1 MTHDHSALLAQ
12 LDALTGADS
21 ASVFAELIR
30 TGLQALIEAEATDK
44 LGAGRYERTNTRT
57 THRNGHRTKTV
68 ATTSGDVEVKIPKL
82 RSGSFFPSLLER
94 RRRIDKALYAVVME
108 AYVHGVS
115 TRSVDDLVG
124 ALGVGSGISKS
135 EVSRICAG
143 LDAEIARF
151 RERTLTHTSFPYV
164 FLDATFCKV
173 RVGAHVVSQA
183 LVVATGVS
191 IDGTREV
198 LGTAVGDS
206 ESFEFWREF
215 LTSLKARGLSGVHL
229 VISDA
234 HSGLKAAV
242 MQQFAGS
249 SWQRCR
255 VHCDCKELMCRFGCV
270 ALLLWYRG
278 EQGGGG
284 AVADGCRQRGVAVL
298 FEQWP
303 HVEQRIADG
312 AGADL
317 EQLGQD
323 SAGAQAPQVQ
333 HSGQDTFGIGDLL
346 KEDSAA
352 APGHPF
358 AAALGV
364 AASFDHGGLPNGEAF
379 DEFVQLP
386 ATHAGQ
392 SRMRQC
398 FGEQPIRCGDGGR
411 VITEKSREVGG
422 GAQAQ
427 PDHRGDAVAVFVEQ
441 HPRFGDDFA

>member
-1 MTHDHSALLAQ
+1 MTHDHSALLTQ
-12 LDALTGADS
+12 LDALKGADS

-44 LGAGRYERTNTRT
+44 LGAGRYERTDTRI

-68 ATTSGDVEVKIPKL
+68 ATTSGDVEVKIPPKL

-215 LTSLKARGLSGVHL
+215 LTSLKARGLSGGASGDL
-229 VISDA
+229 RR
-234 HSGLKAAV
+234 HSGSKPL
-242 MQQFAGS
+242 
-249 SWQRCR
+249 
-255 VHCDCKELMCRFGCV
+255 
-270 ALLLWYRG
+270 
-278 EQGGGG
+278 
-284 AVADGCRQRGVAVL
+284 
-298 FEQWP
+298 
-303 HVEQRIADG
+303 
-312 AGADL
+312 
-317 EQLGQD
+317 
-323 SAGAQAPQVQ
+323 
-333 HSGQDTFGIGDLL
+333 
-346 KEDSAA
+346 
-352 APGHPF
+352 
-358 AAALGV
+358 
-364 AASFDHGGLPNGEAF
+364 
-379 DEFVQLP
+379 
-386 ATHAGQ
+386 
-392 SRMRQC
+392 
-398 FGEQPIRCGDGGR
+398 
-411 VITEKSREVGG
+411 
-422 GAQAQ
+422 
-427 PDHRGDAVAVFVEQ
+427 
-441 HPRFGDDFA
+441 